1 MLTGIL
7 ILIFGA
13 CLITLYVLWK
23 LEFLGKYGV
32 AEMVFSQQLLF
43 ARQDFQ
49 KDYSNLQTL
58 F

>member
-13 CLITLYVLWK
+13 CLITLYILWK
-23 LEFLGKYGV
+23 LQFLGKYGV
-32 AEMVFSQQLLF
+32 AQTVLSQQLLF
-43 ARQDFQ
+43 DFQ
-49 KDYSNLQTL
+49 KDYSHLQTL

>member
-13 CLITLYVLWK
+13 FLITLYILWK

-32 AEMVFSQQLLF
+32 AKMGFKQQLI
-43 ARQDFQ
+43 
-49 KDYSNLQTL
+49 
-58 F
+58 

>member
-13 CLITLYVLWK
+13 CLITLYILWK

-32 AEMVFSQQLLF
+32 AKMVFSQQLLF
-43 ARQDFQ
+43 DFV

>member
-32 AEMVFSQQLLF
+32 AQMVFSQQQK
-43 ARQDFQ
+43 RQDFQ